1 MGAAGRSHAV
11 ELAALATGEQNR
23 GNSRMWASSSVK
35 ADKPK
40 GDWGAL
46 EWTASWGGGG
56 YGESKVREETVWE
69 VGGIVH
75 FRRQRQIGLLRKA

>member
-23 GNSRMWASSSVK
+23 RNSRMWASSSVK
-35 ADKPK
+35 ADKLR

-46 EWTASWGGGG
+46 EWTASWGC
-56 YGESKVREETVWE
+56 YGELKVREETVWE

-75 FRRQRQIGLLRKA
+75 FRRQIGM